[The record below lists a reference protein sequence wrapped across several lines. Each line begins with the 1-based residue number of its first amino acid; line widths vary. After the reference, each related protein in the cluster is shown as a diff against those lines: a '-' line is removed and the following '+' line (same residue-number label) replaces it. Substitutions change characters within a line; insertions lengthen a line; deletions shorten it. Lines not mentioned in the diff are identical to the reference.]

1 MSIARI
7 QANNYHYIIK
17 YIDNIVVIC

>member
-1 MSIARI
+1 MSIVRI